1 MPELNAALADRF
13 NTRLAQIL
21 PSPIRVVDQ
30 KFSAIDGI
38 LKLTLGEPDFA
49 VPMHIKDA
57 AKAAID
63 EDDSHYA
70 APHGH
75 LALREA
81 ISDYLVE
88 RFDTPRYEPNGE
100 VVVTVG

>member
-63 EDDSHYA
+63 EDDSH
-70 APHGH
+70 
-75 LALREA
+75 
-81 ISDYLVE
+81 
-88 RFDTPRYEPNGE
+88 
-100 VVVTVG
+100 